1 MRPPFPGSVG
11 ASGVAF
17 AVMHAVQVI
26 ENTYLV
32 PLPQGR
38 ALMVGAPPEA
48 LKVVLLGEHPAPSTV
63 VLPPDPLYSDRI
75 NQASIE
81 FLLFNHLFVMG
92 AVKEGI
98 PFTIVCDRGQCERVE
113 LLLRH
118 VLRGPSDAE
127 MAEWRTPTHH
137 RRQLLSEMQAV
148 AGPSA
153 DMPLHRLAR
162 VVPFR
167 NGRVEL
173 DHGVCLERRS
183 DTEIA
188 IHAPGEEP
196 LVVPRRAQPRAQLPF
211 YFADVETPAAGP
223 RLGLQVIGSASG
235 FSPAEW
241 SSSFIAWINGQPLII
256 DGTPYLD
263 DHLRRLG
270 IEDDHIIGYLITH
283 NHEDHANLIGQLVN
297 RRPVTVLTSGPV
309 MASLVAR
316 LSAILDC
323 PEKQVRKL
331 IRWVPLEPGLEEFGP
346 PLHWFGAEIRTWYS
360 VHTVPTL
367 GVDLCM
373 DGKRIRMPGDT
384 LWGRQLAPLVERGII
399 SEKRCQLIQR
409 SYDGAEVI
417 VADAGGGPIHPDPEE
432 VRDLMRRSS
441 GSQLLVTHIPD
452 FARKFLHPAE
462 PGQCVE
468 LIPRDR
474 RTPEEATGLFGSPVL
489 RTVPERWLLTLLYGG
504 ETFLPGE
511 GELPLGEG
519 ALIVLSGRLVLCDG
533 ERELF
538 TIQRGDLF
546 HLGLLANVETPRL
559 FSDARWTRLLR
570 IPEPLYGAFLRD
582 TGSQPALERLY
593 RTRNWWRGI
602 TGEELGLDTLVALA
616 RLCRERDLAP
626 GTDIVAQGDPANH
639 FYVVTAGKVEVIRED
654 DGVPRVVGSFGT
666 GYHFGEIALLTE
678 EVRTATVRAV
688 TPARVLELPSRAFR
702 RHLMGIPVAR
712 YRLVNAAARRKAELL
727 RAKPL

>member
-1 MRPPFPGSVG
+1 
-11 ASGVAF
+11 
-17 AVMHAVQVI
+17 
-26 ENTYLV
+26 
-32 PLPQGR
+32 
-38 ALMVGAPPEA
+38 MVGAPPEA
-48 LKVVLLGEHPAPSTV
+48 LKVVLLNEHPSPSIV
-63 VLPPDPLYSDRI
+63 VLPPDPLYADRI

-81 FLLFNHLFVMG
+81 FLLFNHLFVKG
-92 AVKEGI
+92 AVKDRV
-98 PFTIVCDRGQCERVE
+98 PFTIVCDRSQCERVE
-113 LLLRH
+113 ILLRH
-118 VLRGPSDAE
+118 MLRGPSDAE
-127 MAEWRTPTHH
+127 MAEWRTPANH
-137 RRQLLSEMQAV
+137 RRQLLNEMAAV
-148 AGPSA
+148 AGPAA
-153 DMPLHRLAR
+153 DIPLPHLAR

-167 NGRVEL
+167 CGRAEL
-173 DHGVCLERRS
+173 GAGLVIERRS

-188 IHAPGEEP
+188 VLVPGEEP

-283 NHEDHANLIGQLVN
+283 NHEDHANLIGQLVS

-331 IRWVPLEPGLEEFGP
+331 IRWVPLQPGLEEFGP

-367 GVDLCM
+367 GVDLCLE
-373 DGKRIRMPGDT
+373 GKRIRMPGDT

-417 VADAGGGPIHPDPEE
+417 VADAGGGAIHPDPEE
-432 VRDLMRRSS
+432 VRELTRSS
-441 GSQLLVTHIPD
+441 NGSQLLVTHIPD
-452 FARKFLHPAE
+452 FARKYLQPAE
-462 PGQCVE
+462 PGRCVE
-468 LIPRDR
+468 LVPREA
-474 RTPEEATGLFGSPVL
+474 RTPAEATGLFGSPVL
-489 RTVPERWLLTLLYGG
+489 RTVPERWLLTLLYGS
-504 ETFLPGE
+504 EAFLPGE
-511 GELPLGEG
+511 GDVPLGEG
-519 ALIVLSGRLVLCDG
+519 ALIVLSGSLLLADG
-533 ERELF
+533 ERELYP
-538 TIQRGDLF
+538 IQRGDLF
-546 HLGLLANVETPRL
+546 HPSLLAGVDQPRL
-559 FSDARWTRLLR
+559 RSDARWTRLLR
-570 IPEPLYGAFLRD
+570 VPEPLYHAFLRD
-582 TGSQPALERLY
+582 TGILPSLERLY
-593 RTRNWWRGI
+593 RTRDWWRGI
-602 TGEELGLDTLVALA
+602 TGEELGLDTLVALS
-616 RLCRERDLAP
+616 RLCRERELAP
-626 GTDIVAQGDPANH
+626 GENIVLQGDLANH
-639 FYVVTAGKVEVIRED
+639 FYVVTAGAVEVLRED
-654 DGVPRVVGSFGT
+654 AGQQRLVGSFGR

-688 TPARVLELPSRAFR
+688 TRTRVLELPARAFR
-702 RHLMGIPVAR
+702 RHLMDIPVAR
-712 YRLVNAAARRKAELL
+712 YRLVNAAARRKAELMRSSAGSAP
-727 RAKPL
+727 RAANGI